1 MSVQEKIYLCLMNID
16 ITKYSVEQL
25 KAMAYDL
32 VVALEQLKNNLN
44 VVQKELQSRQT
55 QGVSDSPP
63 DETV

>member
-1 MSVQEKIYLCLMNID
+1 MNID

-44 VVQKELQSRQT
+44 VVQKELQNRT
-55 QGVSDSPP
+55 QNVSDSPP
-63 DETV
+63 DEVLETI

>member
-1 MSVQEKIYLCLMNID
+1 MNID

>member
-1 MSVQEKIYLCLMNID
+1 MNQID

-44 VVQKELQSRQT
+44 VVQKELQNRT

-63 DETV
+63 DEALETV